1 MKCFDCDW
9 LDCVDNMFCQY
20 CIENDY
26 ILYATKEDKE
36 LCDMMCG
43 EVEEDYD
50 EEEENMNMRFIVK
63 DKNGKDITNFRQ
75 WYIDTDGCLYFETED
90 VDCPIMIAD
99 NEYTYEIIKD

>member
-1 MKCFDCDW
+1 MKIKREMTN
-9 LDCVDNMFCQY
+9 LS
-20 CIENDY
+20 
-26 ILYATKEDKE
+26 LEDLCE
-36 LCDMMCG
+36 LMCG
-43 EVEEDYD
+43 GVEEDYD

-75 WYIDTDGCLYFETED
+75 WYIDADGYLYFETED